1 LLGSSAA
8 SGIEVGLVRGR
19 SAMFG
24 SALAQRQLFKRSPL
38 FSCLGD
44 KETDAM
50 LAHAH
55 TTLYEAGDEIFAKG
69 DPGNSMMAVLKG
81 RVQISAPSPDG
92 RQMVLTIMHEGEVF
106 GEIALI
112 DGKERTAD
120 ATALTDCEL
129 LVVPRHPFL
138 ELMER
143 RPELA
148 VGLLVVLCERLRRT
162 NEQVEDL
169 AFLDLETRIAKT
181 LLRLAQEEENVQT
194 AARLGVKISQ
204 RALGELVGG
213 SRESVNKHLQ
223 DWKRS
228 GIIEIEKGSIVICDA
243 DALAACL

>member
-1 LLGSSAA
+1 
-8 SGIEVGLVRGR
+8 
-19 SAMFG
+19 MFG
-24 SALAQRQLFKRSPL
+24 STLAQRQLLKRSPL

-44 KETDAM
+44 EETDLM
-50 LAHAH
+50 LAHANI
-55 TTLYEAGDEIFAKG
+55 LRYSAGQEIFAKG
-69 DPGNSMMAVLKG
+69 DPGNSMMAVLRG

-92 RQMVLTIMHEGEVF
+92 RQMVLTTMHEGEVF

-120 ATALTDCEL
+120 AIAHTDCEL
-129 LVVPRHPFL
+129 LVVPRRPFL
-138 ELMER
+138 ELIER
-143 RPELA
+143 RPELG

-181 LLRLAQEEENVQT
+181 LLRLAQE
-194 AARLGVKISQ
+194 ADAIPDDSRLGIKISQ

-228 GIIEIEKGSIVICDA
+228 GIIDIEKGAIVIRDA
-243 DALAACL
+243 DALAAGL

>member
-1 LLGSSAA
+1 MYGSTLAHRELL
-8 SGIEVGLVRGR
+8 
-19 SAMFG
+19 
-24 SALAQRQLFKRSPL
+24 KRSPL

-44 KETDAM
+44 RETDAM
-50 LAHAH
+50 LAHANVMRFQ
-55 TTLYEAGDEIFAKG
+55 AGVEIFAKG

-81 RVQISAPSPDG
+81 RVQISAPSADG

-106 GEIALI
+106 GEIALL

-120 ATALTDCEL
+120 ATAMSDCEL
-129 LVVPRHPFL
+129 LVVPRRPFL
-138 ELMER
+138 ELLER
-143 RPELA
+143 RPELG

-181 LLRLAQEEENVQT
+181 LLRLAYESEG
-194 AARLGVKISQ
+194 AADGARLGVKISQ

-223 DWKRS
+223 DWKRL
-228 GIIEIEKGSIVICDA
+228 GIIEVEKGSIVICDA